1 MKYVN
6 PYIFGDHKCLQT
18 WNVKVLFEYCIFLY
32 ETFKWKVISLTKVKG
47 FETLRLFFFF
57 QKKKNQRKVKKKKCF
72 HMIFTQVTFLAF
84 NWKHLGMG
92 LADCNKIEVTNSHPA
107 ILRVFCFYS
116 FQIKTK
122 RTFLWTLVPNQR
134 PLWDF
139 TFKDTL

>member
-6 PYIFGDHKCLQT
+6 PSIFGGHKCLQN
-18 WNVKVLFEYCIFLY
+18 WNVKVLFEYCIFLSG
-32 ETFKWKVISLTKVKG
+32 TFKWKVISLTKVKG
-47 FETLRLFFFF
+47 FETLIFFFF
-57 QKKKNQRKVKKKKCF
+57 EKNQRKVKKCF

-116 FQIKTK
+116 SQIKTK

-139 TFKDTL
+139 TFKNTL